1 MFDIC
6 GPAWNC
12 VLIEV
17 STEQMADPAS
27 DQVEYTMEEE
37 EEENQDP
44 QFAMS
49 VCIKIV
55 SP

>member
-1 MFDIC
+1 
-6 GPAWNC
+6 
-12 VLIEV
+12 
-17 STEQMADPAS
+17 MANPAS
-27 DQVEYTMEEE
+27 DHGEYTMEEG

-49 VCIKIV
+49 VRIKIV